1 MKTQQQLDEEAGIHN
16 TTGYDRNSGSRIAGG
31 TVDLYGKFKTDPYAN
46 GTTPAVTPFTE
57 TAGVISSKDDSARFK
72 SDSTKFDGI
81 LAGMN
86 GALNDAQIAQ
96 LKKLGYREGD
106 VVPNKGRLMPD
117 GTFDKTALTGAPSTS
132 TPSGINELGKPI
144 DNTETKTGSGDPMY
158 DKLSLLEKDRVEKE
172 QADGILKKQEHE
184 AMYQTSLALVDESAK
199 ATINNINSS
208 YDRSIVEQKR
218 INQLR
223 VDRMKAYGLGSGN
236 ALYNPIEYT
245 DSVSLREEEASAKIR
260 ALDNER
266 NNLIAQA
273 KTARDSG
280 SSKLLR
286 DKLADFEKVDQQI
299 RTQLQSIANEVE
311 KKYTLLKNIR
321 KDEETKYKEARAK
334 MVERLTMISSKY
346 SGEYSKMDN
355 HQKDVFIEERMKE
368 YTGLDYATVYS
379 ILNKSVSEA
388 QTKLK
393 TDAKDVLLTEKA
405 TLDIAVARNNLA
417 KSKKE
422 LTDGKKTTAQKEE
435 EAMKSS
441 LPSSFKNEDEAK
453 TKRDEYV
460 RKYSKKGAEHWDSV
474 FYRADSKDNGA
485 YTYPIKKE
493 GSSSPE
499 ERAIK
504 AGYNYSK
511 MKEKFTDAQIEE
523 ALRAK
528 GI

>member
-96 LKKLGYREGD
+96 LEKLGYREGD

-144 DNTETKTGSGDPMY
+144 DNTETKTGSGDPIY
-158 DKLSLLEKDRVEKE
+158 DKLTAWQKE
-172 QADGILKKQEHE
+172 QDAKFEADAVVKKQAYE
-184 AMYQTSLALVDESAK
+184 ALYNTSLASIDASAQ
-199 ATINNINSS
+199 ATINTINST
-208 YDRSIVEQKR
+208 YDQRITEQKR
-218 INQLR
+218 INQLN
-223 VDRMKAYGLGSGN
+223 VDRMKAYGLGSAN

-245 DSVSLREEEASAKIR
+245 DSVSLREEEASTKIKS
-260 ALDNER
+260 LDNER

-286 DKLADFEKVDQQI
+286 DKLGDLDKIDEQI
-299 RTQLQSIANEVE
+299 RTQLHNVVIEADRQ
-311 KKYTLLKNIR
+311 YTLLKNIR
-321 KDEETKYKEARAK
+321 KDEETKHKEARAK
-334 MVERLTMISSKY
+334 MVERLTMISPKY

-355 HQKDVFIEERMKE
+355 NEKDAFIEQVVRE
-368 YTGLDYATVYS
+368 TGLDYATVFS
-379 ILNKSVSEA
+379 TLNKSVSEA

-460 RKYSKKGAEHWDSV
+460 RKYGKKGAEHWDSV